1 MMEVVDAVGKDGIGV
16 YKNIWLSPEGHQVL
30 AATKRKFLSN
40 LINNIEERF
49 PEQDMD
55 ILQAFRIFDPTKVPP
70 REANGNGDYGEEEIN
85 ILADYFTAKGK

>member
-1 MMEVVDAVGKDGIGV
+1 MEVVDAVGKDGV
-16 YKNIWLSPEGHQVL
+16 YKNIRLSPDGHHVL

-55 ILQAFRIFDPTKVPP
+55 ILQAFRIFDPTPP
-70 REANGNGDYGEEEIN
+70 REANGSGDYGEEEIN